1 MAKKADENCVS
12 NCKQIAAEYVSVLP
26 IFLEN
31 YISTF
36 QKLNCES
43 SYLCSCLRVN
53 NSQLDYVPKSFF
65 LRPMCFLTYEKFIC
79 NIGRSM

>member
-36 QKLNCES
+36 QKVNCES
-43 SYLCSCLRVN
+43 SCLSSCLRVN
-53 NSQLDYVPKSFF
+53 DS
-65 LRPMCFLTYEKFIC
+65 
-79 NIGRSM
+79 